1 MRAARIVVTSFLIL
15 TAIGTLLLNLPVA
28 TTSGESAG
36 FKISFISAVASVC
49 VTGMIPVDVGTYWSG
64 FGQLVILLLL
74 QIGGIGVMT
83 IATLIATSLTKRLDL
98 GTRSAAELETKNTAG
113 GGFRYV
119 LRRVFVV
126 AFVIELSLAV
136 WLIAN
141 FYFRYDFELAKSLWY
156 GTFHAVSAFNNAGIA
171 LFSDS
176 FASFRTDALILLP
189 IIFAVILGG
198 IGFPVIFELRKKWR
212 RPESW
217 SILTRISVSLTVALL
232 IIGTAGYMFSEYNN
246 PDTFAPLSLAEQGL
260 AAFFMSAISRT
271 AGFSIVDL
279 ALLDS
284 EASLLTMTL
293 MFIGGGS
300 AGTAGG
306 VKITTIGILVFIV
319 LAEIRN
325 RDDVVIG
332 RRRIAS
338 TVQRQALS
346 IFALGAATVLLF
358 TFVLTAL
365 TPFEFEQVLFET
377 IAAFSTTGLSVGV
390 LAELEDLPLYVLTL
404 LMFVGRLGPLILA
417 TALALNSRTQ
427 LSRVPEEKMI
437 IG

>member
-1 MRAARIVVTSFLIL
+1 
-15 TAIGTLLLNLPVA
+15 
-28 TTSGESAG
+28 
-36 FKISFISAVASVC
+36 
-49 VTGMIPVDVGTYWSG
+49 MIPVDVGTYWSG

-246 PDTFAPLSLAEQGL
+246 PDTFAPLSLGEQGL